1 MGDSSSCRSV
11 DSQPYGVSFECL
23 TCGRASANELPDP
36 HFEIKEFAFRVA
48 ASSANL
54 PLEEPLLLRALNM
67 DGDPNSSVRSAPLQ
81 ESHAALLS
89 SRIRGSESL
98 PPEEDKCSL
107 TAPPGGWS
115 SNRPQTGQIERPDA
129 RQRSRTICCVTPSM
143 RRRNSFLSP
152 RSE

>member
-1 MGDSSSCRSV
+1 MGGASPCQVV
-11 DSQPYGVSFECL
+11 DSQPYGVSFECR

-36 HFEIKEFAFRVA
+36 HFEIKKFAFRIA

-54 PLEEPLLLRALNM
+54 PLEEPLLWRALNT
-67 DGDPNSSVRSAPLQ
+67 DGDPNSSIRSAPVQ
-81 ESHAALLS
+81 ESHAALPS

-98 PPEEDKCSL
+98 PPEDKYPL
-107 TAPPGGWS
+107 IAPPGSWFFD
-115 SNRPQTGQIERPDA
+115 RWQTGQFERPDA

-143 RRRNSFLSP
+143 RSRNSFLSP